1 MEGGILRNGNPAT
14 VETQRPARSLVK
26 CPPSIIFRRLRG
38 GRPHIFFAFSH
49 GVGNACAVLA
59 VARCLLGA
67 LATHYQ
73 LRDLSTAYCCMLGY
87 DVCAATFSRHRVNS
101 GRRRRPPTQR
111 VYLQVKWRV
120 NPSSRSSRSIPYP
133 PVDRPA
139 SLWRG
144 WQVDSDGCFF
154 FKKKKNC

>member
-87 DVCAATFSRHRVNS
+87 DVCAATFSRHRVNI
-101 GRRRRPPTQR
+101 GRRRRPPTHR

-120 NPSSRSSRSIPYP
+120 NPRRSSSSSICYP

-139 SLWRG
+139 SLWRDC
-144 WQVDSDGCFF
+144 QVANETATLFF
-154 FKKKKNC
+154 FLKNC